1 MILSE
6 EKMKKILLALL
17 PVLSIAC
24 LFGSSNFIKPEAEIA
39 LVDGRAI
46 KFAEV
51 DSVMDEIRRNSTYGI
66 PPDSVKA
73 SALDSLIFG
82 TLFEIRIDSVLKSLD
97 SDWEFRQSRKG
108 NIAEVAKKVLFNKQ
122 ISGRVKIDSARI
134 EEFYGES
141 ENEFVEPEKVK
152 ARHILIRRANPD
164 TSDVQPETK
173 KKKLVEQADNE
184 ARNAAE
190 EILKMALAGK
200 DWDSLAAAYSEDKS
214 NASKGGDLGYFFRGR
229 MVPEF
234 DSIAFSSEPGQIS
247 GPVSTKFGYHI
258 IRVDD
263 YQPEGVRP
271 LDEDLRKELLSRLNR
286 EEEKKSAQ
294 AFIDSLKEAGQFVYN
309 DEVLATDDKFPG
321 DTWVMSVNSIDTLYF
336 KVYIESLPKY
346 MRWKQIDTVTVD
358 DKRDMLTFLSNG
370 LLLISAARSLG
381 YYDDSEVADAYN
393 DYNYREAK
401 KRVNELLKDAE
412 YEASEE
418 EISEYFY
425 ANIKDYTFERP
436 LLVHH
441 IIFEDPEFASVIRD
455 SILAGADFV
464 EMAKRYY
471 PGEPEIREV
480 AYNLDYIGP
489 EDMGHDFYAAANALN
504 VGELSEPVKTRWGY
518 HIIKLMSKKEDR
530 TVKQVRPG
538 IKHKLKKTR
547 NAAYKASIL
556 EEWKAAANIRVN
568 EELYNKMKAPDRK
581 IINVE
586 KSKG

>member
-1 MILSE
+1 M
-6 EKMKKILLALL
+6 

-51 DSVMDEIRRNSTYGI
+51 DSVMDEIRRNSTYGV
-66 PPDSVKA
+66 PSDSVKA
-73 SALDSLIFG
+73 AALDSLIFG
-82 TLFEIRIDSVLKSLD
+82 TLIEIRIDSVLKSLE
-97 SDWEFRQSRKG
+97 SDWEFKQSRKG
-108 NIAEVAKKVLFNKQ
+108 NIAEVAKKVLFNNQ
-122 ISGRVKIDSARI
+122 INGRVNIDSARI

-141 ENEFVEPEKVK
+141 ENEFVEPERVK

-164 TSDVQPETK
+164 TSDVQSETK

-184 ARNAAE
+184 ARTAAE
-190 EILKMALAGK
+190 EILKMALAGR

-271 LDEDLRKELLSRLNR
+271 LDEDLRKELLFRLSR
-286 EEEKKSAQ
+286 EEEKKAAQ
-294 AFIDSLKEAGQFVYN
+294 AFIDSLKEAGQFAYN

-336 KVYIESLPKY
+336 KVYSESLPKY

-381 YYDDSEVADAYN
+381 YYDDPEVADAYN

-401 KRVNELLKDAE
+401 KRVVELLKDAD

-418 EISEYFY
+418 EINEYFY

-556 EEWKAAANIRVN
+556 EDWKDAADIRIN